1 MGHSLPTLRIKCQAD
16 KEKRLFEEE
25 GISLCAKWCGGLKQE
40 EDWGVSVKCSI
51 NSSVVI
57 WVRVYIVWSF
67 GDVAVSGGV
76 NGDEEE
82 EAACRW
88 EIYEDIYKREVEL

>member
-1 MGHSLPTLRIKCQAD
+1 M
-16 KEKRLFEEE
+16 
-25 GISLCAKWCGGLKQE
+25 
-40 EDWGVSVKCSI
+40 
-51 NSSVVI
+51 I
-57 WVRVYIVWSF
+57 WVRVYFVWSC

>member
-1 MGHSLPTLRIKCQAD
+1 M
-16 KEKRLFEEE
+16 
-25 GISLCAKWCGGLKQE
+25 
-40 EDWGVSVKCSI
+40 SVKCSI

-57 WVRVYIVWSF
+57 WVRVYFVWSC

-82 EAACRW
+82 EAACR
-88 EIYEDIYKREVEL
+88 